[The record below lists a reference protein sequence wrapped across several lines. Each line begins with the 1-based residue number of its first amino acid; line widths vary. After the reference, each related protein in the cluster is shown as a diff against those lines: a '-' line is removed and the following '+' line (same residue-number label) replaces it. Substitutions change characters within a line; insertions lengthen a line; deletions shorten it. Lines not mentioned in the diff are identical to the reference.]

1 MLCDWRN
8 YLLPDRTQYY
18 RHIVLILLQLEVK
31 YLHLLKCHNSNFLL
45 CMCVLNLRF
54 MEVSWVC
61 SMYKESLSGLRKE
74 EHHSLMFFQWCVAN
88 MKYFRVANTNMLKRL
103 VLVNGFPGSQI
114 GQCSFTHYFL
124 QKFRMPNSFKIKHNI
139 SDWKKVIFWYPI
151 PFISVN
157 FNNVIKFISAR
168 TLW

>member
-1 MLCDWRN
+1 M
-8 YLLPDRTQYY
+8 
-18 RHIVLILLQLEVK
+18 K

-124 QKFRMPNSFKIKHNI
+124 QKFNTTQGVTDCFLTHFFFSKFSMNYFKSVKNSKLSHLPTCIL
-139 SDWKKVIFWYPI
+139 
-151 PFISVN
+151 
-157 FNNVIKFISAR
+157 
-168 TLW
+168 LWIILWDFP